1 MLHPL
6 TNGVGGS
13 HGGDVEDEEE
23 KMDTSDTENKTS
35 KKKRVS
41 WADDR
46 NLVSIHYFE
55 MDESE
60 RGMQTYLQ

>member
-1 MLHPL
+1 
-6 TNGVGGS
+6 
-13 HGGDVEDEEE
+13 
-23 KMDTSDTENKTS
+23 MDTSDTENKTS